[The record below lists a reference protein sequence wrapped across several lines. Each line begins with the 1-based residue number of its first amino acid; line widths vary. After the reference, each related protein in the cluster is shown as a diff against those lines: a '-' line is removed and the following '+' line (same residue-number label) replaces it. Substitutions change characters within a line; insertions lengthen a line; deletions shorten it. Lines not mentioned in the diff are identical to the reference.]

1 MAGGDQTSSST
12 MIFGWLVFVG
22 IAFLLNT
29 APFIIGLALLYYLLK
44 YLPKSS
50 EPEKPIPEEEEIP
63 TYTWDDDTPYEPL
76 IIEPLV
82 SEETIADAISALQ
95 NLGSRKG
102 DAKVAV
108 EMAIENGAIS
118 LEDIVGYCIRKWDSI

>member
-1 MAGGDQTSSST
+1 MGEETSSST
-12 MIFGWLVFVG
+12 MVFGWLVFVG
-22 IAFLLNT
+22 IAFLLNA

-50 EPEKPIPEEEEIP
+50 EPEKEIPEEEIP
-63 TYTWDDDTPYEPL
+63 AYTWNDSVPYEPINL
-76 IIEPLV
+76 EPAV
-82 SEETIADAISALQ
+82 SEEIIADAISALV

-108 EMAIENGAIS
+108 EMAVNNGAIS
-118 LEDIVGYCIRKWDSI
+118 LEDIVKQGLQNLNHR